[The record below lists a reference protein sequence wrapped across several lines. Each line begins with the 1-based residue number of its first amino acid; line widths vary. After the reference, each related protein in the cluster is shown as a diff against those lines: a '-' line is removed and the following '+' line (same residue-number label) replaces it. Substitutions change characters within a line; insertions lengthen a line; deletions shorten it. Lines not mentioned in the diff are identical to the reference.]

1 MKTTYQIDP
10 MHSSAH
16 FTVRHMM
23 ITNVHGTFGGV
34 TGAVVYDADNPSET
48 TVQAT
53 VDAKTL
59 STQDANR
66 DVHVKGADFLDTEQ
80 FPSFSFVSTRVES
93 SGSGVTKVAGD
104 LTLRGVT
111 RQVTLD
117 VDGPTP
123 EGKDPWGNLRSG
135 ASAAM
140 KIKRSDFGLTWN
152 AALETGGVVVG
163 DDVKIDLDLSMIK
176 S

>member
-16 FTVRHMM
+16 FKVRHMM

-34 TGAVVYDADNPSET
+34 TGTVLYDPDNPSET
-48 TVQAT
+48 SVQAT

-59 STQDANR
+59 STQDVNR
-66 DVHVKGADFLDTEQ
+66 DTHVKSAEFLDAEQ
-80 FPSFSFVSTRVES
+80 FPTFSFVSKRVES
-93 SGSGVTKVAGD
+93 AGPGVSKVAGD
-104 LTLRGVT
+104 LTLHGVT
-111 RQVTLD
+111 REVTLD
-117 VDGPTP
+117 VEGPTP

-135 ASAAM
+135 ASAST

-152 AALETGGVVVG
+152 AALETGGVVLG